1 MQIFEQ
7 YDEESFLSSVILNEN
22 LYGERQHRYQSM
34 QRNHPVD
41 DPVQMKRSVIEM
53 GF

>member
-1 MQIFEQ
+1 MQFFEQ
-7 YDEESFLSSVILNEN
+7 YDEESLLSSVILNEN
-22 LYGERQHRYQSM
+22 QYGERQHRCLSM

-41 DPVQMKRSVIEM
+41 DSVQMKRSVIEM